1 MSESHTRIAD
11 EIFVAAGRFIPYFTD
26 AGITHGDIETY
37 PEDWDAITRALGAEP
52 EGATGANSLPPGSS
66 APSRFASLGSYSVSR
81 GQASLRERA
90 QADSPCL
97 SQGPS
102 RFDMEDERLRLERLG
117 RQIAFYLG
125 TSLLV
130 VIFAAAI
137 LGGLRW

>member
-1 MSESHTRIAD
+1 MGESHTRIAD
-11 EIFVAAGRFIPYFTD
+11 EIFVADGRIIPYFTD

-52 EGATGANSLPPGSS
+52 EGAAGANSLPPDS
-66 APSRFASLGSYSVSR
+66 AA
-81 GQASLRERA
+81 
-90 QADSPCL
+90 
-97 SQGPS
+97 PS
-102 RFDMEDERLRLERLG
+102 RFDMEAERLRLERLG

-130 VIFAAAI
+130 VILATAI